1 MSKIESDKLKKI
13 EIWWLLRDIK
23 ECGGSKRSTIS
34 WGENA
39 SHGRIGIAVSII
51 GEDKYVAFKYT
62 ETDLLTGVKES
73 FDYRMPII
81 ETPCNFGG
89 NRHWFRCGLIKDGK
103 ECGRR
108 VGVLYKAGDLFGCR
122 HCYELTYAS
131 RNRNRYS
138 EMHPILNIFQI
149 FQKQEEL
156 RRKIKRYV
164 YAGMP
169 TAKVLRL
176 LKMSA
181 RSEKNYRQY
190 LAVEKRRGVNRKN
203 V

>member
-39 SHGRIGIAVSII
+39 SHGRIGIEVSII

-62 ETDLLTGVKES
+62 ETDLLNGVKES

-81 ETPCNFGG
+81 ETPCNYGG
-89 NRHWFRCGLIKDGK
+89 YRYWFKCSLIKDGK

-131 RNRNRYS
+131 RNRNRHS
-138 EMHPILNIFQI
+138 EMHPLLNIFQI
-149 FQKQEEL
+149 YRKQEEI
-156 RRKIKRYV
+156 RQGMKRFI
-164 YAGMP
+164 YAGKP
-169 TAKVLRL
+169 TASVLRV
-176 LKMSA
+176 LKLNIQ
-181 RSEKNYRQY
+181 SENCYRQY
-190 LAVEKRRGVNRKN
+190 LTVEKRRKRVRKN